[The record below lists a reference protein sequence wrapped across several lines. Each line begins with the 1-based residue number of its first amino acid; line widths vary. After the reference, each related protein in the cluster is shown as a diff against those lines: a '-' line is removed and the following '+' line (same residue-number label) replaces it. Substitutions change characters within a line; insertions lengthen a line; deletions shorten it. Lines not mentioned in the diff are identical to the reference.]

1 MEKAE
6 QIIGRKEEIA
16 RLKKYFQSN
25 QAEFI
30 AVYGRRRVGKTFLV
44 NYVFGDNLAFSMTG
58 IIDAG
63 KESQMHAFVEA
74 MDQYNNEVNTPKD
87 WFEAFRLL
95 RHFLSEK
102 IVKNEPCVVFI
113 DELPCFDTR
122 KSNFVEALGHFWN
135 SWASLQPNLKLIVC
149 GSATSWMM
157 ENVIDS
163 HGGLHNRITHEIHLR
178 EFSLA
183 EVEEYLNYKGLNW
196 SRNLV
201 IQTYMVMGGIP
212 YYLNLLDKELSLAQ
226 NIDELF
232 FNPDGEMHREFHRL
246 YKTLFASPEPYIA
259 IVEVLFKKKK
269 GLTRSE
275 IAKEMGV
282 DPSGRL
288 TKLLRNL
295 VDCDIVRFYPTKQ
308 LKLSSRN
315 GLYQLMDFF
324 SLFYLQFMKDKVND
338 SHYWT
343 KNMRTPKITT
353 WMGLTFEKVCM
364 AHIEQIKHALR
375 IDEISTTYY
384 SWRSTKSTTLRN
396 AQIDIVIE
404 RADKMVNICEAKYSD
419 VPYLLDKD
427 EYNKFINRIEAFKI
441 ETKFNGGIIP
451 TFLTS
456 SGITR
461 NSYYDSLGVK
471 HISLD
476 DLFCF

>member
-1 MEKAE
+1 ME

-16 RLKKYFQSN
+16 RLEKYFQSN
-25 QAEFI
+25 HAEFI

-44 NYVFGDNLAFSMTG
+44 NYVLGDKLAFSMTG
-58 IIDAG
+58 VIDAG

-74 MDQYNNEVNTPKD
+74 MDQYNNVVETPKD
-87 WFEAFRLL
+87 WFEAFRML

-102 IVKNEPCVVFI
+102 VTKKHPCVVFI

-135 SWASLQPNLKLIVC
+135 SWASLQPNMLLIVC

-157 ENVIDS
+157 DNVIDN

-183 EVEEYLNYKGLNW
+183 EVEEFLNYKGFKWNR
-196 SRNLV
+196 SLV
-201 IQTYMVMGGIP
+201 LQTYMVMGGIP
-212 YYLNLLDKELSLAQ
+212 YYLNLMDNDLSLAQ
-226 NIDELF
+226 NIDKLF
-232 FNPDGEMHREFHRL
+232 FNPDGEMRREFHRL

-259 IVEVLFKKKK
+259 IVEALFKKKK
-269 GLTRSE
+269 GLTRGE
-275 IAKEMGV
+275 IAKSVGV
-282 DPSGRL
+282 SSSGKL

-324 SLFYLQFMKDKVND
+324 SQFYLQFMKVEVND
-338 SHYWT
+338 PQFWT
-343 KNMRTPKITT
+343 KNIRTPKIST

-384 SWRSTKSTTLRN
+384 SWRSTKSSTTRN

-419 VPYLLDKD
+419 TPYLLDKE
-427 EYNKFINRIEAFKI
+427 EYDKYINRIVAFQS

-456 SGITR
+456 SDMTR
-461 NSYYDSLGVK
+461 NSYYELLGVK
-471 HISLD
+471 HVSIVE
-476 DLFCF
+476 LFCF

>member
-1 MEKAE
+1 MTKMK

-16 RLKKYFQSN
+16 RLKKYSQSN
-25 QAEFI
+25 QAEFV

-44 NYVFGDNLAFSMTG
+44 NYVFGDKLTFSMTG

-74 MDQYNNEVNTPKD
+74 MDQCNNMVDTPKD
-87 WFEAFRLL
+87 WFEAFRML
-95 RHFLSEK
+95 RHFLSK
-102 IVKNEPCVVFI
+102 KVSKNQPCIVFI
-113 DELPCFDTR
+113 DELPCFDTH

-135 SWASLQPNLKLIVC
+135 TWASLQPNMLLIVC

-157 ENVIDS
+157 DNVIDS

-178 EFSLA
+178 EFSLF
-183 EVEEYLNYKGLNW
+183 EVEEFFNFKNFKW
-196 SRNLV
+196 NRNL
-201 IQTYMVMGGIP
+201 ILQTYMVMGGIP
-212 YYLNLLDKELSLAQ
+212 YYLNLMDNELSLAQ
-226 NIDELF
+226 NIDKLF
-232 FNPDGEMHREFHRL
+232 FNPDGEMRREFHRL

-259 IVEVLFKKKK
+259 IVEALFKKKK

-275 IAKEMGV
+275 IAESTGMN
-282 DPSGRL
+282 PSGKL
-288 TKLLRNL
+288 TRLLRNL

-324 SLFYLQFMKDKVND
+324 SLFYLQFMKGEVND
-338 SHYWT
+338 PHFWT
-343 KNMRTPKITT
+343 KNMRTPKIST
-353 WMGLTFEKVCM
+353 WRGLTFEKVCM

-419 VPYLLDKD
+419 APYQLDKE
-427 EYNKFINRIEAFKI
+427 EYSKFLNRMVAFQT
-441 ETKFNGGIIP
+441 ETKFKGGTIP

-456 SGITR
+456 SGMTR
-461 NSYYDSLGVK
+461 NSYYDLLGVK
-471 HISLD
+471 HISIE